1 MLAVGGSL
9 LPPLP
14 PLRGERVG
22 VRGVWARRGTEPRP
36 DPAGLNPPHPHP
48 LPPKRGERGKS
59 SRGGRLPETITA
71 PRMAG
76 GYEYI
81 TTGPGCSCHIPNEC
95 TPGSPNR
102 PQIDNGLK
110 PVIITLCLSRPV
122 YRSARGTNHLVR
134 HSVPPGRGVGRDEPA
149 ARPLP
154 RSSPSAN
161 PVGVWKG
168 GPHLPRTLRGTPATL
183 TALGT
188 CRPGPVGLWPSPVR
202 PRWHWGGAHVVPV
215 RPGPPAGLGRRSPAI

>member
-9 LPPLP
+9 LLP
-14 PLRGERVG
+14 PPPFRGERVG
-22 VRGVWARRGTEPRP
+22 GGGFGPAAGRSRVPTRRASSPLTPT
-36 DPAGLNPPHPHP
+36 P

-122 YRSARGTNHLVR
+122 YRSARGNQ
-134 HSVPPGRGVGRDEPA
+134 SPA
-149 ARPLP
+149 A
-154 RSSPSAN
+154 
-161 PVGVWKG
+161 
-168 GPHLPRTLRGTPATL
+168 
-183 TALGT
+183 ALGAA
-188 CRPGPVGLWPSPVR
+188 RSGRR
-202 PRWHWGGAHVVPV
+202 PR
-215 RPGPPAGLGRRSPAI
+215 R